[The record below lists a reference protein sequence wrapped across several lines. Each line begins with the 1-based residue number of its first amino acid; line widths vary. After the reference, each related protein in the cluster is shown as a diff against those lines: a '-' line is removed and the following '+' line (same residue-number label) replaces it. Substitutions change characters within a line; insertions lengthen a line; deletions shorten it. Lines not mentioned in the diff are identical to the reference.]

1 MDTITMVEFRKDAG
15 DIVERV
21 KSGEELVLSYRGK
34 PVMRLEPIQD
44 DRVSKDDPFYHLPE
58 MAVDEG
64 DSVSNEEIDRIIYE
78 K

>member
-15 DIVERV
+15 NIVERV